1 MLTIGEVF
9 RNGGPI
15 LYLICA
21 AGVAAVAIFIERVVR
36 LRQASIRFDD
46 FLTGVFN
53 ILEKGKIREATALCD
68 DSPGPVVK
76 LMRAAIVHREE
87 PRESLRQILENTG
100 RAEIARMERR
110 LAALSTITHMA
121 PLLGLVGTLL
131 GALRTV
137 IAMQQGNSVMVT
149 ADFTPG
155 LVEAIG
161 TSIAGLAV
169 AIPAYAMYNILVVR
183 IDRIVL
189 DMEQASG
196 DILAFMAR
204 WSRHHDASAE
214 EKDAK

>member
-1 MLTIGEVF
+1 MSL
-9 RNGGPI
+9 NLLHDGGPVFPV
-15 LYLICA
+15 ICLT
-21 AGVAAVAIFIERVVR
+21 GVAAVAIFAERIVR
-36 LRQASIRFDD
+36 LRQASIRYQD
-46 FLTGVFN
+46 FLGGVFN

-76 LMRAAIVHREE
+76 LMRAAIVHRDE

-110 LAALSTITHMA
+110 LAALATIIQAA
-121 PLLGLVGTLL
+121 PLLGLLGSLL
-131 GALRTV
+131 GVLETV
-137 IAMQQGNSVMVT
+137 LAMRSELPLVQT
-149 ADFTPG
+149 LDLTDG
-155 LVEAIG
+155 LVRALI

-169 AIPAYAMYNILVVR
+169 AIPAYALYNILVVR

-204 WSRHHDASAE
+204 WNRRLPDSGKGGHAN
-214 EKDAK
+214 